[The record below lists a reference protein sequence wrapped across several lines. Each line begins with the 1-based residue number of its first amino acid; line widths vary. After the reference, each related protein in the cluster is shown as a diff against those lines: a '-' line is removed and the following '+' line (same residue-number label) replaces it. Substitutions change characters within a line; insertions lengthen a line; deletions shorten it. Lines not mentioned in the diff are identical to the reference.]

1 MLQATRRTPTLTL
14 TMSPHDLTL
23 TLSTPT
29 LTLPLPTHD
38 LTLTLTTHS
47 RTHSRS
53 SSPSLSYW
61 LPAGPFFCISRSGLH
76 TPQSKAVPA
85 RFEFVCDIGHNWD
98 MAYLVVERC

>member
-1 MLQATRRTPTLTL
+1 VGAALLYATRRTPT
-14 TMSPHDLTL
+14 LTL

-29 LTLPLPTHD
+29 LTLTLSTHD

-85 RFEFVCDIGHNWD
+85 RFEFVCGIGHNAHWQWHL
-98 MAYLVVERC
+98 AYLAVEHC